1 MSELKMVVSF
11 RPGGWHEM
19 TILGELGSVK
29 FVIAL
34 YLSIQERSASSLR
47 KSRTR
52 PV

>member
-19 TILGELGSVK
+19 TILGEPGSVR

-34 YLSIQERSASSLR
+34 YLGHVDKLLNH
-47 KSRTR
+47 SRAATM
-52 PV
+52 